1 MEKVTKKKKGAKR
14 LKDSVE
20 NLDWA
25 EGQRFDRIKYTLT
38 ALVILGLILQLFQT
52 SLYAQTVISW
62 KIPVAI
68 WLCAGILGMNYVRKS
83 LFKHYN
89 TREILLH
96 LFSATIG
103 IGSITTYTF
112 MAANYYLPA
121 NSKLETLKARI
132 SETGHQPRKRGSC
145 GAPYAYV
152 NIKGTQKQLTFPC
165 DFNIKEFNFVIVK
178 LRHGILGFDRI
189 VEKTPIR

>member
-1 MEKVTKKKKGAKR
+1 MEKVTKKKKGTKR
-14 LKDSVE
+14 LKDSVK
-20 NLDWA
+20 NLDWV
-25 EGQRFDRIKYTLT
+25 EEHRLDRIKYTLT
-38 ALVILGLILQLFQT
+38 ALFFLGLILQLLQT
-52 SLYAQTVISW
+52 SLYAQTVINW

-68 WLCAGILGMNYVRKS
+68 WLCAGISGMNYVRKS
-83 LFKHYN
+83 LLKHYH
-89 TREILLH
+89 TREIFLH

-103 IGSITTYTF
+103 IGSIVTYAF

-121 NSKLETLKARI
+121 SSKLEILKARI
-132 SETGHQPRKRGSC
+132 SERGHQSRKRGSC
-145 GAPYAYV
+145 GAPYACV

-189 VEKTPIR
+189 LEKTPVR